1 MGMMT
6 WGWFGLKVYHLKTRL
21 VTWEIHAVMA
31 IYEYNVCISGYFYGI
46 VKFYKWGYKYLEL
59 VFRAITV
66 GVGVE
71 WGFENPD

>member
-1 MGMMT
+1 
-6 WGWFGLKVYHLKTRL
+6 
-21 VTWEIHAVMA
+21 MA

>member
-46 VKFYKWGYKYLEL
+46 VKFYKWGYTYLEL